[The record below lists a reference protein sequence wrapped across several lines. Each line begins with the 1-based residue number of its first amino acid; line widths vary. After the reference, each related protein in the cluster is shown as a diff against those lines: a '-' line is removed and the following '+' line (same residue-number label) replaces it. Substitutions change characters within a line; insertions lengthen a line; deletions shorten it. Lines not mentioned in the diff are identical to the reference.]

1 MPFTGNE
8 ELKMQEGSVFLFFFS
23 LQGRKVKQSH
33 NHCFNYTPV
42 KGSVSEE
49 AKGFS
54 VHLQQGKGLKMLF
67 QSYYSVYGVLTQGT
81 WRCKYAVN
89 MLTTGTLILLLTT
102 QHIY

>member
-1 MPFTGNE
+1 MPFTGDE
-8 ELKMQEGSVFLFFFS
+8 ELKMQEGSVFLIFFS

-49 AKGFS
+49 AKGCS

-67 QSYYSVYGVLTQGT
+67 QSYYSVSMEYLHRVPGD
-81 WRCKYAVN
+81 VN
-89 MLTTGTLILLLTT
+89 ML
-102 QHIY
+102 